1 MSWPKIILE
10 FSFLLNQ
17 LKNWLINWLKRI
29 YNPTNWRKHD
39 QLLFRAAGGKLGK
52 PKHGF
57 KVHLF
62 GGISR
67 KGFTPLIAFRGKMCS
82 GEYNNCMRLKCQ
94 ALFNKNFHIDIVFLD
109 HQNSLLEVILEFFL
123 MLRYVTLNNVRYVK

>member
-1 MSWPKIILE
+1 ME
-10 FSFLLNQ
+10 FLFILNQ
-17 LKNWLINWLKRI
+17 LKNWLINGLKRI

-39 QLLFRAAGGKLGK
+39 QPLLRVAGGKLGK

-67 KGFTPLIAFRGKMCS
+67 KGFTPLKAFRGKMCS

-109 HQNSLLEVILEFFL
+109 HQNSLL
-123 MLRYVTLNNVRYVK
+123 

>member
-1 MSWPKIILE
+1 MFPSWPKKIME
-10 FSFLLNQ
+10 FLFLLNQ
-17 LKNWLINWLKRI
+17 LKNWLINGLKRI

-39 QLLFRAAGGKLGK
+39 QPLLRVASGKLGK

-67 KGFTPLIAFRGKMCS
+67 KGLTPIIAFRGKMCS
-82 GEYNNCMRLKCQ
+82 GEYHNWLRLKCQ
-94 ALFNKNFHIDIVFLD
+94 AIYSTKISI
-109 HQNSLLEVILEFFL
+109 
-123 MLRYVTLNNVRYVK
+123 